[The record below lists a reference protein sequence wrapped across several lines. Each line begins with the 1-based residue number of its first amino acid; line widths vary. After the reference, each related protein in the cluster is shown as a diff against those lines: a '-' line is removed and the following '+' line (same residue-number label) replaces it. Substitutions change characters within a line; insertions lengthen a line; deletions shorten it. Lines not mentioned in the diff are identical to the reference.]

1 MMHVV
6 DSGATALAVTN
17 YKPYGGNKSFG
28 KKERPVCSHCGIT
41 GHKVEK
47 CYKIHGY
54 PLRYKSRTRP
64 AANQVTASTLGH
76 YDGNAHGNASLS
88 ITSE

>member
-1 MMHVV
+1 MHVV
-6 DSGATALAVTN
+6 NSGATALAVTN

-28 KKERPVCSHCGIT
+28 KKERPVCSHYGIT

-54 PLRYKSRTRP
+54 PLIYKSRTRP